1 MISDVTIKRP
11 VFATMMM
18 VALVLFGVIGR
29 ELLPVREL
37 PDIDPPVVTVTTV
50 YPGANA
56 AVVEV
61 EITEKLE
68 EVLNSVEGIRSL
80 RSESRDQVSQITV
93 EFRLSENIDIAAQ
106 EVRDRVARVRGE
118 LPDDAEE
125 PLVVKQDSDAQPVI
139 WVALSSD
146 TFDTL
151 ELTALAEDVFK
162 DPLQTVAG
170 VSSVVVGGEKR
181 FAIRIS
187 LDSARMAALG
197 VTVLD
202 VQQAL
207 LNQNVELPSG
217 RIEGRNRELS
227 IETRGQL
234 QTAEQ
239 FNRLI
244 VRDDGATLIRLLD
257 VGRATEGV
265 EDQRA
270 VARYNSRPAVGLGI
284 VRQSRA
290 NTIEVAQG
298 IRRELELL
306 KPLVPPGIEVEV
318 AYDEAVYIEDAIR
331 EVWITLGIAFLLVVF
346 VIFVF
351 LRDPRSTLIPSLS
364 IPICILSTFA
374 LLYFFGYSINIIT
387 MLALILAI
395 GIVVDDSIVVLEN
408 IYRHIEEGEKPMDA
422 AFSAMR
428 EILFAI
434 IATTLS
440 LVAVFFPLAFLSGV
454 TGRVFI
460 EFAVALCGAVII
472 SSFVALSFTPMIS
485 ARILKPVDKQ
495 KHGRVFMFF
504 ERGFDRLSNGYQST
518 LGFLLRHRG
527 IAVVIAGLSL
537 VMSAV
542 LFLQLEREFLPD
554 EDKGRLLAVMLAPEG
569 ATSEYTD
576 GMMQRLEGIAAET
589 PEVEGYFSA
598 VALPFG
604 GAPGDP
610 KLGFMFMRMAPVRD
624 RGMAEILEGPDGL
637 GARFFMEVEGAIAF
651 PINPNPLTFGFSQPF
666 ELVLQ
671 STDLNELGRVAT
683 DVERQLR
690 QLGMLANVRTNFNL
704 TKPELI
710 LEIDRDRA
718 GVLGVSIQ
726 DVSRTLQILFGG
738 LDLSKVKRGA
748 REYDVIVQLDRE
760 DRLTPDTLDSVYVR
774 GNRGDLV
781 QLSNLVSYRTE
792 GGPNAIYRYNRLRSA
807 TIEGTPMG
815 VPLGNVIDTV
825 EQDILPGL
833 PTGFRYEWAGQSR
846 ELRDSGRD
854 TLLVFV
860 LAVILVYMVLASQFE
875 SLVHPIT
882 VLVALPLAALGA
894 FGGLWLLDGVN
905 TLGWAF
911 YGWANWSPDPPP
923 WVVWVQ
929 PLIPRI
935 PAMNL
940 NLYSQI
946 GMVLL
951 VGLVT
956 KNSILL
962 VDFANQQ
969 MAKGLNPKEAMLKA
983 GSIRLR
989 PILMTAIATIAGIFP
1004 LVVGFGAGAESR
1016 RPMGVAIVGG
1026 MMTSTFLTL
1035 LIVPVIYSI
1044 FGDLR
1049 NWLAGKSSTADG
1061 DADDRKEEHV

>member
-18 VALVLFGVIGR
+18 LALVLFGIIGR
-29 ELLPVREL
+29 DFLPVREL

-56 AVVEV
+56 SVVEV

-68 EVLNSVEGIRSL
+68 EVLNSVEGIRTL

-93 EFRLSENIDIAAQ
+93 EFRLSEDIEVAAQ
-106 EVRDRVARVRGE
+106 EVRDRVSRVRGE
-118 LPDDAEE
+118 LPDDVDE

-139 WVALSSD
+139 WIALSSD
-146 TFDTL
+146 SVTTL
-151 ELTALAEDVFK
+151 ELTALAEDVLK

-170 VSSVVVGGEKR
+170 VSSVIVGGEKR
-181 FAIRIS
+181 FAIRIA
-187 LDSARMAALG
+187 LDPALMAALG

-202 VQQAL
+202 VDQAL
-207 LNQNVELPSG
+207 ANQNVELPSG
-217 RIEGRNRELS
+217 RIESLDRELT
-227 IETRGQL
+227 IETQGQL
-234 QTAEQ
+234 KTAAE
-239 FNRLI
+239 FNQLVIREDGNSVVRLSDI
-244 VRDDGATLIRLLD
+244 GTAYD
-257 VGRATEGV
+257 GV
-265 EDQRA
+265 EDERA
-270 VARYNSRPAVGLGI
+270 RARYNSRPAVGLGI

-290 NTIEVAQG
+290 NTIEVAKG
-298 IRRELELL
+298 IRREMETLA
-306 KPLVPPGIEVEV
+306 PLIPAGITVEV

-331 EVWITLGIAFLLVVF
+331 EVWVTLGIAFLLVVF

-364 IPICILSTFA
+364 IPICIISTFA

-408 IYRHIEEGEKPMDA
+408 IYRHIEEGEQPMDA
-422 AFSAMR
+422 AYSAMR
-428 EILFAI
+428 EILFAV

-460 EFAVALCGAVII
+460 EFAVALCGAVVL
-472 SSFVALSFTPMIS
+472 SSFVALAFTPVIS
-485 ARILKPVDKQ
+485 ARILKPVNKQ
-495 KHGRVFMFF
+495 NHGRVFMFF
-504 ERGFDRLSNGYQST
+504 ERGFDRLSQVYQRM
-518 LGFLLRHRG
+518 LGFFLRHRL
-527 IAVVIAGLSL
+527 IAIAMAFFSLGLS
-537 VMSAV
+537 A
-542 LFLQLEREFLPD
+542 FFFFQLEREFLPD

-576 GMMQRLEGIAAET
+576 EMMQRLEGIAAET

-624 RGMAEILEGPDGL
+624 RGMAEILDGPYGL
-637 GARFFMEVEGAIAF
+637 GARFFTEVEGAIAF

-671 STDLNELGRVAT
+671 NVDLQELARVAGE
-683 DVERQLR
+683 VEGNLR
-690 QLGMLANVRTNFNL
+690 RMGTLANVRTNFNL
-704 TKPELI
+704 TKPQLI
-710 LEIDRDRA
+710 LDVDRDRA
-718 GVLGVSIQ
+718 GLLGVSIQ
-726 DVSRTLQILFGG
+726 EISRTLQILFGG
-738 LDLSKVKRGA
+738 LDLSKVKIGA
-748 REYDVIVQLDRE
+748 REYDVIVQLDRD
-760 DRLTPDTLDSVYVR
+760 DRLTPNMLDSVYVR
-774 GNRGDLV
+774 GRHGDLI
-781 QLSNLVSYRTE
+781 QLSNLISYRTE
-792 GGPNAIYRYNRLRSA
+792 GGPNTIFRHNRLRSA
-807 TIEGTPMG
+807 TIEGTPVG
-815 VPLGNVIDTV
+815 VPLGTV
-825 EQDILPGL
+825 LEAVQREILPDL
-833 PTGFRYEWAGQSR
+833 PVGFRHEWAGQSR
-846 ELRDSGRD
+846 ELLDSGRD

-875 SLVHPIT
+875 SLVHPLT

-894 FGGLWLLDGVN
+894 FGGLWLLSGVN
-905 TLGWAF
+905 DLGWAF
-911 YGWANWSPDPPP
+911 YAWANWAPDPPG
-923 WVVWVQ
+923 WVVAVQ

-951 VGLVT
+951 IGLVT

-969 MAKGLNPKEAMLKA
+969 MAKGLDPKEAMLKA
-983 GSIRLR
+983 GAIRLR

-1026 MMTSTFLTL
+1026 MITSTFLTL
-1035 LIVPVIYSI
+1035 LVVPVVYSL
-1044 FGDLR
+1044 FGDLQ
-1049 NWLAGKSSTADG
+1049 NWLRRGRRADSPPPS
-1061 DADDRKEEHV
+1061 DQENKR

>member
-1 MISDVTIKRP
+1 
-11 VFATMMM
+11 MMM
-18 VALVLFGVIGR
+18 VALVLFGIIGR

-68 EVLNSVEGIRSL
+68 EVLNSVEGIRTL

-93 EFRLSENIDIAAQ
+93 EFRLSEDIDIAAQ
-106 EVRDRVARVRGE
+106 EVRDRVSRVRGD
-118 LPDDAEE
+118 LPDDADE

-139 WVALSSD
+139 WIALSSD
-146 TFDTL
+146 TVDTL
-151 ELTALAEDVFK
+151 ELTALAEDVLK

-170 VSSVVVGGEKR
+170 VSSVIVGGEKR
-181 FAIRIS
+181 FAIRIALDPS
-187 LDSARMAALG
+187 LMAALG
-197 VTVLD
+197 VTVPD
-202 VQQAL
+202 VDRAL
-207 LNQNVELPSG
+207 ANQNVELPSG
-217 RIEGRNRELS
+217 RIESRDRELT

-234 QTAEQ
+234 KTAAE
-239 FNRLI
+239 FNQLVIRE
-244 VRDDGATLIRLLD
+244 DGATIVRLAD
-257 VGRATEGV
+257 IGVAREGV
-265 EDQRA
+265 EDERA
-270 VARYNSRPAVGLGI
+270 RARYNSRPAVGLGV

-290 NTIEVAQG
+290 NTIEVAAG

-306 KPLVPPGIEVEV
+306 APLVPDGVTVEV

-331 EVWITLGIAFLLVVF
+331 EVWLTLGIAFLLVVF

-364 IPICILSTFA
+364 IPICIISTFA
-374 LLYFFGYSINIIT
+374 LLHFFGYSINIIT

-408 IYRHIEEGEKPMDA
+408 IYRHIEQGEKPMEA
-422 AFSAMR
+422 AFAAMR

-460 EFAVALCGAVII
+460 EFAVALCGAMVI
-472 SSFVALSFTPMIS
+472 SSFVALAFTPMIS

-495 KHGRVFMFF
+495 KHGPVFMLF
-504 ERGFDRLSNGYQST
+504 ERGFVELSHIYQGV
-518 LGFLLRHRG
+518 LGFFLRHRPTA
-527 IAVVIAGLSL
+527 IVIAALSLGLS
-537 VMSAV
+537 AW
-542 LFLQLEREFLPD
+542 LFFQLEREFLPD

-576 GMMQRLEGIAAET
+576 EMMQRLEGIAAEV
-589 PEVEGYFSA
+589 PEIEGYFSA

-624 RGMAEILEGPDGL
+624 RGMVEILEGPHGL
-637 GARFFMEVEGAIAF
+637 GARFFTEIEGAIAF

-666 ELVLQ
+666 ELILQ
-671 STDLNELGRVAT
+671 YNDLNELERVAGE
-683 DVERQLR
+683 VEGKLR
-690 QLGMLANVRTNFNL
+690 QSGMLANVRKNFNL
-704 TKPELI
+704 TRPQLI
-710 LEIDRDRA
+710 LEVDRDRA
-718 GVLGVSIQ
+718 GLLGVSIQ
-726 DVSRTLQILFGG
+726 EISRTLQVLFGG
-738 LDLSKVKRGA
+738 LDLSKVKIGA

-760 DRLTPDTLDSVYVR
+760 DRLTPDALDSVFVR
-774 GNRGDLV
+774 GGHGDLV

-792 GGPNAIYRYNRLRSA
+792 GGPNTIYRHNRLRSA
-807 TIEGTPMG
+807 TIEGTPTG
-815 VPLGNVIDTV
+815 VPLGTV
-825 EQDILPGL
+825 LEAVERDILPGL
-833 PTGFRYEWAGQSR
+833 PAGFRHEWAGQSR
-846 ELRDSGRD
+846 ELRDAGRD
-854 TLLVFV
+854 TLLVFI

-875 SLVHPIT
+875 SLVHPLT

-894 FGGLWLLDGVN
+894 FGGLWLLSGVN
-905 TLGWAF
+905 DLGWAF
-911 YGWANWSPDPPP
+911 YGWANWAPDPPG
-923 WVVWVQ
+923 WVVAVQ

-951 VGLVT
+951 IGLVT

-969 MAKGLNPKEAMLKA
+969 MAKGLDTREAMLKA
-983 GSIRLR
+983 GAIRLR

-1004 LVVGFGAGAESR
+1004 LVIGFGAGAESR

-1035 LIVPVIYSI
+1035 LVVPVIYSL
-1044 FGDLR
+1044 FGDLQ
-1049 NWLAGKSSTADG
+1049 NWLRGDRRAADQRQI
-1061 DADDRKEEHV
+1061 DREEES